1 MESLPLGTDVDETLP
16 LEVPEADLANVDGV
30 KKLLHFEDAAVAAAG
45 ASTEVAPTVP
55 TTDSGKV
62 GGGVA
67 PIVPTTD
74 SEKGL
79 GLWNTDI
86 HISEASS
93 LSDGVHH
100 GCHIADYSCHSHSL
114 VLITMTVICAFDYP
128 TYSN

>member
-1 MESLPLGTDVDETLP
+1 MESLPLGMDVDETLP

-67 PIVPTTD
+67 PIVPTTETTD
-74 SEKGL
+74 SEKVWGYETQTFIYRKHL
-79 GLWNTDI
+79 HCLT
-86 HISEASS
+86 AF
-93 LSDGVHH
+93 
-100 GCHIADYSCHSHSL
+100 
-114 VLITMTVICAFDYP
+114 TMVVI
-128 TYSN
+128 

>member
-1 MESLPLGTDVDETLP
+1 MESLPLETDVDETLP

-74 SEKGL
+74 SEKVWGYETQTFIYRKHL
-79 GLWNTDI
+79 HCLT
-86 HISEASS
+86 AF
-93 LSDGVHH
+93 
-100 GCHIADYSCHSHSL
+100 
-114 VLITMTVICAFDYP
+114 TMVVI
-128 TYSN
+128 

>member
-1 MESLPLGTDVDETLP
+1 MTYVMESLPFGTDVDETLP

-30 KKLLHFEDAAVAAAG
+30 KKLLDFEDAAVAAAG

-74 SEKGL
+74 SEKVWGYETQTFIYRKYL
-79 GLWNTDI
+79 HCLT
-86 HISEASS
+86 AF
-93 LSDGVHH
+93 
-100 GCHIADYSCHSHSL
+100 
-114 VLITMTVICAFDYP
+114 TMVVI
-128 TYSN
+128 